1 MLAELQEMK
10 RKEEERMQERIR
22 ITKKQRERQELERQR
37 AELRAELELT
47 DKRIQTVMSEQN
59 QRAQMIAM
67 MNRERDEL
75 NERAKKLEEDRQRIQ
90 EELFMLNDTTDDK

>member
-1 MLAELQEMK
+1 
-10 RKEEERMQERIR
+10 
-22 ITKKQRERQELERQR
+22 
-37 AELRAELELT
+37 
-47 DKRIQTVMSEQN
+47 
-59 QRAQMIAM
+59 MIAM

>member
-1 MLAELQEMK
+1 
-10 RKEEERMQERIR
+10 MQERIR